1 MSKIGNI
8 RVEIAA
14 SDAAYYTY
22 APHDSVIL
30 PMAPDDLQKVINKMT
45 YFGRH
50 DYAIED
56 IQTSGVFTGVF
67 DRLHFAEDEHVNLR
81 ALNAMAE
88 CVKRHPEINYDA
100 VRDYCDNFD
109 VPVDPLMVANVIMQA
124 DDMPFTGYTAHVDN
138 SCPLPSD
145 LWRAYGLTLL
155 DRAREGL
162 DACMDGGHLSLSSKA
177 AFSDISELLDN
188 VPAEALG
195 ARMAAGGGVCL
206 TPSGIF
212 DRNADGIDLMKFD
225 LDELEQSA
233 FEGDRDFAADRIV
246 IYAERREL
254 ADMKLNY
261 SQPMMLPMDKAALDE
276 ALKTIADSQG
286 TEPGNIVVYDYELH
300 GRFLEYS
307 WHDLG
312 KDDPIA
318 DMNRFAQVVVD
329 NPELS
334 VRELFH
340 YNDDHEIYDID
351 GIIDVAEHFDE
362 RLEEENQEVGL
373 DELGESKCDEAELV
387 NSAGET
393 VEDNT
398 LPGGER

>member
-22 APHDSVIL
+22 APHDSVTL
-30 PMAPDDLQKVINKMT
+30 PMAPDDLQKVISKMT

-50 DYAIED
+50 DYTIED
-56 IQTSGVFTGVF
+56 IQTTGVFTSVF
-67 DRLHFAEDEHVNLR
+67 HRLHFAEDEHVNLR

-109 VPVDPLMVANVIMQA
+109 VPVDPLMVGNVIMQA
-124 DDMPFTGYTAHVDN
+124 DDMPFTGYTADVD
-138 SCPLPSD
+138 SACPLPSD

-155 DRAREGL
+155 DQAREGL
-162 DACMDGGHLSLSSKA
+162 DACMDGGHLSPSSKA
-177 AFSDISELLDN
+177 ALSDISELLDN

-206 TPSGIF
+206 TPSGFF
-212 DRNADGIDLMKFD
+212 DRNSPGVDLMKFD
-225 LDELEQSA
+225 LDELEQAA
-233 FEGDRDFAADRIV
+233 FDGDRDFAPDCIVAYIEDRAA
-246 IYAERREL
+246 AEIG
-254 ADMKLNY
+254 LNI
-261 SQPMMLPMDKAALDE
+261 SQPVTLPINAAQLDD
-276 ALKTIADSQG
+276 ALKEIAEIEG
-286 TEPGNIVVYDYELH
+286 TDLGELVMCDYELH
-300 GRFLEYS
+300 GRFSEYS
-307 WHDLG
+307 WHDFG
-312 KDDPIA
+312 KDDPITEI
-318 DMNRFAQVVVD
+318 NRFAQVVVD

-340 YNDDHEIYDID
+340 YNDDHEIYDLD

-362 RLEEENQEVGL
+362 RLEEENQEAGL

-387 NSAGET
+387 NSGGET

-398 LPGGER
+398 LPGGGR